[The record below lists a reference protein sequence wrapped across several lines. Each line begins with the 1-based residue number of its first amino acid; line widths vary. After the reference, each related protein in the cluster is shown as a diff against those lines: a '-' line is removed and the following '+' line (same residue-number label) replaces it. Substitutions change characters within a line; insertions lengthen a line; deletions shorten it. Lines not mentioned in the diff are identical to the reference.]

1 MAAEFSITGKQ
12 IGAAVGV
19 CTLLGMLWGVT
30 QYFQPKGEARAEH
43 LEITAEQVAGD
54 TRLAEYDEV
63 GNLENQIR
71 LTRLEI
77 KQIHLTEE
85 RRELN
90 SDEASE
96 LDYLDEKLLILE
108 DRLLDL
114 QSDMKIDG

>member
-1 MAAEFSITGKQ
+1 MAEFSITGKQ

-19 CTLLGMLWGVT
+19 FTLLGMLWGVS
-30 QYFQPKGEARAEH
+30 QYFQPKTEAEEEH
-43 LEITAEQVAGD
+43 DVIVMRQVKGD
-54 TRLAEYDEV
+54 ARLAEYDEV

-77 KQIHLTEE
+77 KQIHLTQE
-85 RRELN
+85 RRVLDI
-90 SDEASE
+90 DEASE

-114 QSDMKIDG
+114 QRDMKTDG